1 MGIEDYYNST
11 GKIITITTGA
21 WGSTNAESCAT
32 IACALNPAS
41 GDEIFIAERE
51 GLFAD
56 YKMYCAA
63 TVSIDETKDFKEG
76 SNRYDVIFVK
86 DTFNMG
92 HHKKVML
99 KRRG

>member
-1 MGIEDYYNST
+1 MSLENYYNST

-32 IACALNPAS
+32 ISCALNPMS
-41 GDEIFIAERE
+41 GREIFVAERE

-56 YKMYCAA
+56 YKMFCAS
-63 TVSIDETKDFKEG
+63 TVSIDETKDFKVG

-86 DTFNMG
+86 DTLAMG
-92 HHKKVML
+92 HHLNVML

>member
-1 MGIEDYYNST
+1 MSIEDYYNST
-11 GKIITITTGA
+11 GKIVTITTGA

-41 GDEIFIAERE
+41 GNEIFIAERK

-56 YKMYCAA
+56 YKMFCDA
-63 TVSIDETKDFKEG
+63 TISIDETQDFIVG
-76 SNRYDVIFVK
+76 ANRYDVIFVK
-86 DTFNMG
+86 DTLGMG
-92 HHKKVML
+92 HHLKVML